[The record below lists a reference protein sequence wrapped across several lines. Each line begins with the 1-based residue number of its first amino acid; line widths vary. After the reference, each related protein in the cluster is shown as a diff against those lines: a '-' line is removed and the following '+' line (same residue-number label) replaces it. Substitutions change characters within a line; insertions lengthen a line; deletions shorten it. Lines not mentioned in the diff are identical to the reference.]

1 MSELPGTLLLSRR
14 EVAELLSLDDCI
26 AAVEAAF
33 RAHAE
38 GRAIPPGV
46 VSAAAD
52 GGAFHV
58 KTAGLTAGQRAFFA
72 AKVNGNFDRN
82 RERFGLPRIQGLV
95 VLCDAANGYPL
106 AVMDS
111 TEITIVRTGAA
122 TAVAARYLA
131 RPDSAVATIC
141 GCGLQGRVQLAAVGR
156 VLPIVRAFAFDT
168 DGAAAARFAAEQSA
182 RLGFEIV
189 VTGDLAAACRR
200 SDVCITCTP
209 SRRPLLG
216 PEDVPA
222 GAFVAAV
229 GADGEDKQEL
239 AAELLAGARVVVDHL
254 GQCAAIGELHHALER
269 GLMSIA
275 DVHAELHEVVA
286 GRRPGRTSP
295 GERFVFDSTG
305 VALEDVAAAAL
316 VYGRARAA
324 GVGTVLELVG

>member
-1 MSELPGTLLLSRR
+1 MSELAGTLLLSRR
-14 EVAELLSLDDCI
+14 EVAALLGLDDCI

-46 VSAAAD
+46 LSAAAD
-52 GGAFHV
+52 SGAFHV
-58 KTAGLTAGQRAFFA
+58 KTAGLTGSEHAYFA
-72 AKVNGNFDRN
+72 AKLNGNFDRN

-111 TEITIVRTGAA
+111 TEITVARTGAA

-156 VLPIVRAFAFDT
+156 VQPIVKAFAFDA
-168 DGAAAARFAAEQSA
+168 DQAAAARFAAEQSA
-182 RLGFEIV
+182 RLGIEV
-189 VTGDLAAACRR
+189 VATDDLAAACRQ

-209 SRRPLLG
+209 SRHPLLG
-216 PEDVPA
+216 AGDVLA

-229 GADGEDKQEL
+229 GADGDDK
-239 AAELLAGARVVVDHL
+239 
-254 GQCAAIGELHHALER
+254 
-269 GLMSIA
+269 
-275 DVHAELHEVVA
+275 
-286 GRRPGRTSP
+286 
-295 GERFVFDSTG
+295 
-305 VALEDVAAAAL
+305 
-316 VYGRARAA
+316 
-324 GVGTVLELVG
+324 